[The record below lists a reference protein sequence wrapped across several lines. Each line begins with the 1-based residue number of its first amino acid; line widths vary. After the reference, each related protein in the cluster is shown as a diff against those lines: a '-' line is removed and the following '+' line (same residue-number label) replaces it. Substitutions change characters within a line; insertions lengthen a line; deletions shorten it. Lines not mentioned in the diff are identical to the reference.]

1 MPVLGLVTIGSLI
14 ISVDQIKETIMKI
27 IIFWTALISVV
38 TLFIG
43 ACAKRDDTTITATA
57 VTCDM
62 TASGSITVGSA
73 TVSSS
78 YLMKTYPPVDPE
90 TGCMDMTGMST
101 EGLPTGTQSIK
112 QERIITSSTSF
123 VDYVGYFSDTAC
135 TTGISYMYNKSSSLS
150 VVSQVTGLDTSQG
163 APSSGYRVTYKSDCT
178 TAKGET
184 DAGTEKLNF
193 RFSNTGVY
201 LTTGT
206 EKTFST
212 ATNTTTYS
220 IWGTADNGT
229 HNFFYSAD
237 DSQTDYPSDW
247 DSSNDMTYVK

>member
-1 MPVLGLVTIGSLI
+1 
-14 ISVDQIKETIMKI
+14 MKI
-27 IIFWTALISVV
+27 IIFWTALISVAA
-38 TLFIG
+38 LFIG
-43 ACAKRDDTTITATA
+43 ACAKRDDTVITATA
-57 VTCDM
+57 VTCSR

-123 VDYVGYFSDTAC
+123 VDYFGKFSDTAC
-135 TTGISYMYNKSSSLS
+135 TSVISYQYQKYSSLS
-150 VVSQVTGLDTSQG
+150 VGDQVTGLDTSFG
-163 APSSGYRVTYKSDCT
+163 APSSAYRVTYKSDCA

-184 DAGTEKLNF
+184 DAGTEYLNIF
-193 RFSNTGVY
+193 YSNKGVY

-212 ATNTTTYS
+212 KVTQSTYN
-220 IWGTADNGT
+220 IWGTGDNGSSL
-229 HNFFYSAD
+229 FFYNGN
-237 DSQTDYPSDW
+237 DSTTNYPSDW
-247 DSSNDMTYVK
+247 DSSNDTTYVK

>member
-1 MPVLGLVTIGSLI
+1 MSVLGLVTIGSLI
-14 ISVDQIKETIMKI
+14 ISVDQIKETIMKK

-38 TLFIG
+38 AFFIG
-43 ACAKRDDTTITATA
+43 ACAKRDDTATTVTA
-57 VTCDM
+57 VTCST
-62 TASGSITVGSA
+62 TASGSITVGSD

-78 YLMKTYPPVDPE
+78 YLMY
-90 TGCMDMTGMST
+90 TGPSNAPGCIAMTNAAF
-101 EGLPTGTQSIK
+101 PTGTQSLS
-112 QERIITSSTSF
+112 QQRIITSSTSF

-163 APSSGYRVTYKSDCT
+163 APSRGYRVTYKSDCT

-193 RFSNTGVY
+193 RYSNTGVY

-229 HNFFYSAD
+229 SLFFYSAD
-237 DSQTDYPSDW
+237 DSQTNYPSDW
-247 DSSNDMTYVK
+247 GSNDTTYVK

>member
-1 MPVLGLVTIGSLI
+1 
-14 ISVDQIKETIMKI
+14 MKK

-43 ACAKRDDTTITATA
+43 ACAKRDDTATTVTA
-57 VTCDM
+57 VTCDR
-62 TASGSITVGSA
+62 TASGSITIGSD

-78 YLMKTYPPVDPE
+78 YLMYTGSTPV
-90 TGCMDMTGMST
+90 TGCYAMTST
-101 EGLPTGTQSIK
+101 GFPTGTQSIK
-112 QERIITSSTSF
+112 QQRIVTSSTSF
-123 VDYVGYFSDTAC
+123 VDYTGYFSDTAC
-135 TTGISYMYNKSSSLS
+135 TSTSVISYQYQKYSSLS
-150 VVSQVTGLDTSQG
+150 VGDQVTGLDTSQG
-163 APSSGYRVTYKSDCT
+163 APSSGYRVTYKSVCT

-201 LTTGT
+201 MTTGT
-206 EKTFST
+206 EQTFST

-237 DSQTDYPSDW
+237 DNQTDYPSDW
-247 DSSNDMTYVK
+247 DNNNDTTYVK

>member
-14 ISVDQIKETIMKI
+14 ISVDQIEETIMKKI
-27 IIFWTALISVV
+27 ILWTALISVV

-43 ACAKRDDTTITATA
+43 ACAKRDDATVTATA
-57 VTCDM
+57 VTCDR
-62 TASGSITVGSA
+62 TASGSITIGSD

-78 YLMKTYPPVDPE
+78 YLMDTPNTPE
-90 TGCMDMTGMST
+90 TGCYAMTST
-101 EGLPTGTQSIK
+101 GFPTGTQSIS
-112 QERIITSSTSF
+112 QQRIITSSTSF

-135 TTGISYMYNKSSSLS
+135 ATGISYMYNKYSSLS
-150 VVSQVTGLDTSQG
+150 VGDQVTGLDTSQG

-184 DAGTEKLNF
+184 DAGTELLNY
-193 RFSNTGVY
+193 RYSNTGVY

-247 DSSNDMTYVK
+247 DNNNDTTYVK

>member
-1 MPVLGLVTIGSLI
+1 LGLVTIGSLI
-14 ISVDQIKETIMKI
+14 ISVDQIKETIMKK

-57 VTCDM
+57 VTCST
-62 TASGSITVGSA
+62 TASGSITVGSD

-78 YLMKTYPPVDPE
+78 YLMY
-90 TGCMDMTGMST
+90 TGPSNAPGCFAMTNAAF
-101 EGLPTGTQSIK
+101 PTGTQSIN
-112 QERIITSSTSF
+112 QQRIITSSTSF

-135 TTGISYMYNKSSSLS
+135 ATGISYMYNKYSSLS
-150 VVSQVTGLDTSQG
+150 VGDNVTGLDTSQG
-163 APSSGYRVTYKSDCT
+163 APSSAYKVTYKSDCA

-184 DAGTEKLNF
+184 DAGTEALNYQY
-193 RFSNTGVY
+193 SNSGVY

-212 ATNTTTYS
+212 VTTTTTYS

-229 HNFFYSAD
+229 ALFFYSAD

-247 DSSNDMTYVK
+247 DNNNDTTYVK

>member
-1 MPVLGLVTIGSLI
+1 
-14 ISVDQIKETIMKI
+14 MKK

-57 VTCDM
+57 VTCDR
-62 TASGSITVGSA
+62 TASGSITVGSE

-78 YLMKTYPPVDPE
+78 YLMFTGSTPV
-90 TGCMDMTGMST
+90 TGCMDMTGRST
-101 EGLPTGTQSIK
+101 EGLPNGTQSIK

-123 VDYVGYFSDTAC
+123 VDYFGNFSDTAC
-135 TTGISYMYNKSSSLS
+135 TSVISYQYQKYSSLS
-150 VVSQVTGLDTSQG
+150 VGDLVSGLSTSG
-163 APSSGYRVTYKSDCT
+163 GRPSSAYKVTYKSDCA

-184 DAGTEKLNF
+184 DAGTEALNYQY
-193 RFSNTGVY
+193 SNSGVY

-212 ATNTTTYS
+212 KTTTTTYS

-229 HNFFYSAD
+229 SLFFYSAD
-237 DSQTDYPSDW
+237 DSQDGYPSDW
-247 DSSNDMTYVK
+247 DNNNDTTYVK

>member
-38 TLFIG
+38 ALFIG

-57 VTCDM
+57 VTCST
-62 TASGSITVGSA
+62 TASGSITVGSD

-78 YLMKTYPPVDPE
+78 YLMYTGPSNAV
-90 TGCMDMTGMST
+90 TGCIAQTSSGF
-101 EGLPTGTQSIK
+101 PTGTQSLK
-112 QERIITSSTSF
+112 QQRIITSSTSF

-135 TTGISYMYNKSSSLS
+135 TTGISYMYNKYSSLS
-150 VVSQVTGLDTSQG
+150 VVEQVTGLDNSSG
-163 APSSGYRVTYKSDCT
+163 APSSGYRVTYKSDCA

-212 ATNTTTYS
+212 KVTQSTYN
-220 IWGTADNGT
+220 IWGTGDNGSSL
-229 HNFFYSAD
+229 FFYNGN
-237 DSQTDYPSDW
+237 DSTTNYPSDW
-247 DSSNDMTYVK
+247 DTNDTTFVK

>member
-1 MPVLGLVTIGSLI
+1 
-14 ISVDQIKETIMKI
+14 MKK

-57 VTCDM
+57 VTCST
-62 TASGSITVGSA
+62 TASGSITVGSD

-78 YLMKTYPPVDPE
+78 YLMY
-90 TGCMDMTGMST
+90 TGPSNAPGCFPMTNAAF
-101 EGLPTGTQSIK
+101 PTGTQSIN
-112 QERIITSSTSF
+112 QQRIITSSTSF

-135 TTGISYMYNKSSSLS
+135 ATGISYLYQKYSSLS

-184 DAGTEKLNF
+184 DAGTELLNY
-193 RFSNTGVY
+193 RYSNTGVY
-201 LTTGT
+201 MTTGT
-206 EKTFST
+206 EQTFST

-237 DSQTDYPSDW
+237 DSQDAYPSGW
-247 DSSNDMTYVK
+247 NNNDTNYVK

>member
-1 MPVLGLVTIGSLI
+1 M
-14 ISVDQIKETIMKI
+14 KKI
-27 IIFWTALISVV
+27 ILWTALISVV

-43 ACAKRDDTTITATA
+43 ACAKRDDATVTATA
-57 VTCDM
+57 VTCDR
-62 TASGSITVGSA
+62 TASGSITIGSD

-78 YLMKTYPPVDPE
+78 YLMDTPNTPE
-90 TGCMDMTGMST
+90 TGCYAMTST
-101 EGLPTGTQSIK
+101 GFPTGTQSIS
-112 QERIITSSTSF
+112 QQRIITSSTSF

-135 TTGISYMYNKSSSLS
+135 ATGISYMYNKYSSLS
-150 VVSQVTGLDTSQG
+150 VGDQVTGLTIDYG
-163 APSSGYRVTYKSDCT
+163 APSSGYRVTYKSVCT

-201 LTTGT
+201 MTTGT
-206 EKTFST
+206 EQTFST

-220 IWGTADNGT
+220 IWGTTDNGT

-237 DSQTDYPSDW
+237 DSQDAYPSDW
-247 DSSNDMTYVK
+247 DNNNDTTYVK

>member
-1 MPVLGLVTIGSLI
+1 
-14 ISVDQIKETIMKI
+14 MKK

-43 ACAKRDDTTITATA
+43 ACAKRDDTTTTAAA
-57 VTCDM
+57 VTCSR
-62 TASGSITVGSA
+62 TASGSITVSSD

-78 YLMKTYPPVDPE
+78 YLMY
-90 TGCMDMTGMST
+90 TGPSNAPGCIALTNAGF
-101 EGLPTGTQSIK
+101 PTGTQSLS
-112 QERIITSSTSF
+112 QQRIITSSTSF

-135 TTGISYMYNKSSSLS
+135 ATGISYMYNKYSSLS
-150 VVSQVTGLDTSQG
+150 VGDQVTGLDTSQG

-184 DAGTEKLNF
+184 DAGTELLNY
-193 RFSNTGVY
+193 RYSNTGVY

-229 HNFFYSAD
+229 SLFFYSAD

-247 DSSNDMTYVK
+247 DNNNDTTYVK